1 METKNEK
8 ELNYQVDNMEKRLNK
23 VENKQEATEEILV
36 EIKQGVVS
44 INEQLK
50 SSSEK
55 ENLKNQLLAK
65 DIDGIKSRV
74 DKLEG
79 NQRWLVIAVLGEVL
93 AIIFGIIMSF
103 INKGLQ

>member
-1 METKNEK
+1 METKNDK

-36 EIKQGVVS
+36 ENRERVVS
-44 INEQLK
+44 SKWQIK
-50 SSSEK
+50 SNNVK
-55 ENLKNQLLAK
+55 KNIKNQHLINH
-65 DIDGIKSRV
+65 IDGIKSRV